1 MEISGV
7 HWCSFPH
14 SDGQYIAYRL
24 WHIPIYRHKWCGFH
38 YALSTD
44 MDVFT
49 GFYRFPGFFFHWKSR
64 EPKLRHWFSYQ
75 NAPVNGNF
83 CSPTNCGCC
92 LRVLQVDRRGED
104 WWWKQHPT
112 WGEIAKKY
120 GIWWIYKLYTWLML
134 SETSTLQSRNCYF
147 RQLNIRDIYIL
158 LLLLLLLCKHACMH
172 AFIHTCIHTC
182 IHT

>member
-1 MEISGV
+1 MFIDV
-7 HWCSFPH
+7 HSLIQMVNILPIGFDTSP
-14 SDGQYIAYRL
+14 YIVINDVA
-24 WHIPIYRHKWCGFH
+24 FTMH
-38 YALSTD
+38 YLQTWMCLQD
-44 MDVFT
+44 FT
-49 GFYRFPGFFFHWKSR
+49 GFLVFFFHWKSR

-147 RQLNIRDIYIL
+147 RQLNIRDTYIYYYYY
-158 LLLLLLLCKHACMH
+158 CYYYYASMHACMH